1 MTRSILFPLHNDLNN
16 AIRPVPRRPVPR
28 RHEVPGVV
36 DWSLPIVLLKCSET
50 LAVKA
55 TLQSE
60 GK

>member
-1 MTRSILFPLHNDLNN
+1 MDKKYLMFFCLVLLKFN
-16 AIRPVPRRPVPR
+16 ARVVFIHDRFR
-28 RHEVPGVV
+28 EVPGVV

-50 LAVKA
+50 LDVKA